1 MASFG
6 HVAVG
11 LLAGR
16 VHGGA
21 PGAANRRA
29 SAGTLALFAAVSML
43 PDADVFMVAMGAS
56 ESSAMG
62 HRAASHSLAVAVGM
76 GLLGAVATRRLGW
89 PVMRTALAVGLATAS
104 HALLDLLGIGG
115 RGVMLLWPFSFDR
128 LHSPWR
134 LFPNAPRGIKLLSH
148 AGLVELAIE
157 IAIFSPLTL
166 YALWPQIRERLD
178 RVRTT
183 WGRRTPNLRLVEGNA
198 APAGP
203 VTQASPPPVAPQND
217 PRLRSSG

>member
-16 VHGGA
+16 LHGGP
-21 PGAANRRA
+21 PGPADRRA

-43 PDADVFMVAMGAS
+43 PDADVFIVAMGAS
-56 ESSAMG
+56 DAGAMG
-62 HRAASHSLAVAVGM
+62 HRAASHSLSVAVGM
-76 GLLGAVATRRLGW
+76 GLLGAVVAGRLGW
-89 PVMRTALAVGLATAS
+89 PVMRTALAVALATAS

-115 RGVMLLWPFSFDR
+115 RGLMVLWPFSFDR

-148 AGLVELAIE
+148 AGLIELAIE

-178 RVRTT
+178 RVRIT
-183 WGRRTPNLRLVEGNA
+183 WGWRTPDLRLVEGAAAPGGPA
-198 APAGP
+198 APAR
-203 VTQASPPPVAPQND
+203 PPPVAPRGD